1 MRKARLSRPA
11 RKFIAIKIRKN
22 MNEGYNR
29 RKAIEIAYSQA
40 RKVGYRIPPR
50 RRMK

>member
-11 RKFIAIKIRKN
+11 KKFIAMKIRRN
-22 MNEGYNR
+22 MRDGYNR
-29 RKAIEIAYSQA
+29 RKAITIAYSQA